1 MGVGC
6 LGVGVV
12 VGVGVGVLKG
22 VDQSVLILIESTS
35 MRKNKSTSD

>member
-6 LGVGVV
+6 LGVGVEV
-12 VGVGVGVLKG
+12 RVGLGVLKG